1 MKRALSVC
9 LFVLATA
16 VISSAQSTTLYF
28 PHVVNGLLSGSNVW
42 KTSIF
47 LTNPAAANASN
58 ATVTITF
65 TQQNATLS
73 GAGSAFPIALVDQNG
88 AAIPGSGGSTVSFQ
102 IAGGQTEVLISTGGG
117 AYAAGFATI
126 TSNQP
131 VSGTAVF
138 SEFDA
143 TGTHLIEE
151 AGVPAGAAVPHQSI
165 FVDTVG
171 GYNIGVAFANPSAT
185 ASATVTL
192 SLFNTSGA
200 QVATTTGIVGPGNHD
215 AAFTSQFF
223 TTFTTPLA
231 GTMEILSGATTPL
244 AAIALRFDPTFA
256 IFTTLPP
263 VTIASLFNPTIEWLG
278 HSHWLSAF
286 SSLAHLLVPLN
297 ARIG

>member
-1 MKRALSVC
+1 MKRVLSVC

-16 VISSAQSTTLYF
+16 TISSAQTTLYF
-28 PHVVNGLLSGSNVW
+28 PHVVNGLLSGANVW

-47 LTNPAAANASN
+47 LTNPAAAGTAN

-65 TQQNATLS
+65 TQQNATLT
-73 GAGSAFPIALVDQNG
+73 GAGSAFNIALVDQNG

-102 IAGGQTEVLISTGGG
+102 IAGGQTELMISTGGG
-117 AYAAGFATI
+117 AYTAGFAAISST
-126 TSNQP
+126 QP
-131 VSGTAVF
+131 INGTAVF

-143 TGTHLIEE
+143 TGTQLIEE
-151 AGVPAGAAVPHQSI
+151 AGVPAVSAVAHQSI

-185 ASATVTL
+185 ASAAVTL

-200 QVATTTGIVGPGNHD
+200 QVATTTGTVGPGNHD

-223 TTFTTPLA
+223 TSFTTQIA

-244 AAIALRFDPTFA
+244 AAVGLRFDPTFA

-263 VTIASLFNPTIEWLG
+263 VTIASLLNPTIEWLG

-286 SSLAHLLVPLN
+286 GSLAHLLVPLN